1 MLDRVHVFLLVP
13 AFKNTGPIK
22 GVVAMAN
29 DLVRSVGV
37 TVVALRRSDPFE
49 LNFDS
54 GVQIECLDCDKLSMF
69 PLGIW
74 WYRKIISSCC
84 EKSWKVSISVGFSAD
99 VLNVFASKA
108 DITVSSVRGNLI
120 ENYIA
125 DYGWK
130 GSVLARVHY
139 LLFRLVQQTIVMN
152 KTMQSQVL
160 KMSGVHSHIV
170 GNFID
175 ETQLCHHRI
184 ARTKGDLLRFVFVG
198 SISKRK
204 RVDRFIGALRVLLDR
219 GFDVRADVIGDGPLR
234 QSIENLAEDLL
245 PHGRVKL
252 HGALPNPYAVLQ
264 QNDVFVLPSSS
275 EGVSRAS
282 LEALY
287 FGLPIVLADVDGNKD
302 LVTPEVN
309 GFLVPENFSEIEL
322 ADAMFRAYRLF
333 DTDTL
338 PDNLLPMHCRQADQ
352 VQSLLRIVARAD
364 EPI

>member
-1 MLDRVHVFLLVP
+1 
-13 AFKNTGPIK
+13 
-22 GVVAMAN
+22 MAN
-29 DLVRSVGV
+29 YLVRSVAV
-37 TVVALRRSDPFE
+37 TVVALRRSDPVE

-54 GVQIECLDCDKLSMF
+54 GVQIELLDCNRFLSF
-69 PLGIW
+69 PWGIW
-74 WYRKIISSCC
+74 KYRQMLSSCC
-84 EKSWKVSISVGFSAD
+84 EKTWKVSISAGFSAD

-120 ENYIA
+120 ANYIG

-130 GSVLARVHY
+130 GSVLARLHY
-139 LLFRLVQQTIVMN
+139 LLLRLVQKIIVMN
-152 KTMQSQVL
+152 KTMQDQVL
-160 KMSGVHSHIV
+160 KMSGVHSQIV

-175 ETQLCHHRI
+175 ETYLCHHRI
-184 ARTKGDLLRFVFVG
+184 VRTKADLLRFVFVG

-219 GFDVRADVIGDGPLR
+219 GFDVRADIVGDGPLR
-234 QSIENLAEDLL
+234 QRIEDLAEDLL
-245 PHGRVKL
+245 PNGRVKL

-282 LEALY
+282 LEALF

-309 GFLVPENFSEIEL
+309 GFPG
-322 ADAMFRAYRLF
+322 A
-333 DTDTL
+333 
-338 PDNLLPMHCRQADQ
+338 
-352 VQSLLRIVARAD
+352 
-364 EPI
+364 

>member
-1 MLDRVHVFLLVP
+1 M
-13 AFKNTGPIK
+13 
-22 GVVAMAN
+22 
-29 DLVRSVGV
+29 
-37 TVVALRRSDPFE
+37 
-49 LNFDS
+49 
-54 GVQIECLDCDKLSMF
+54 
-69 PLGIW
+69 
-74 WYRKIISSCC
+74 
-84 EKSWKVSISVGFSAD
+84 
-99 VLNVFASKA
+99 LNVFAST
-108 DITVSSVRGNLI
+108 DIISHAVAICVPHR
-120 ENYIA
+120 

-275 EGVSRAS
+275 EGVSRAC
-282 LEALY
+282 LRLC
-287 FGLPIVLADVDGNKD
+287 ILACQ
-302 LVTPEVN
+302 
-309 GFLVPENFSEIEL
+309 
-322 ADAMFRAYRLF
+322 LF
-333 DTDTL
+333 
-338 PDNLLPMHCRQADQ
+338 LPMWTAIRPCHA
-352 VQSLLRIVARAD
+352 
-364 EPI
+364 